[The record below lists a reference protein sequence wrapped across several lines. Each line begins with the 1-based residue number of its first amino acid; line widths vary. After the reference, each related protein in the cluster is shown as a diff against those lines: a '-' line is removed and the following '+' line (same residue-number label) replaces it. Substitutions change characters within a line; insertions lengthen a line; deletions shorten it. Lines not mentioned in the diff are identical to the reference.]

1 MTFRPTKKQL
11 ADAAERGIPTPAEI
25 KAKISSDDR
34 WATRALLSIY
44 ENQTSEEQSSQSTIE
59 DNGIGFNGT
68 DAEFLSSIA
77 QGVLRYG
84 QPTPRQM
91 PHVRKKMPKYANQ
104 LFAIAMGAA

>member
-11 ADAAERGIPTPAEI
+11 ELAAERGIPTPAEI
-25 KAKISSDDR
+25 KTKIANDDR
-34 WATRALLSIY
+34 WATRALLSIF
-44 ENQTSEEQSSQSTIE
+44 ERQTPDEQAADQTVE

-77 QGVLRYG
+77 KGVMRYG

-91 PHVRKKMPKYANQ
+91 PHVKRKMPKYANQ